1 MLSGAYHR
9 RPWSMRR
16 VTVPAPSTPL
26 PDGKIAQAR
35 EIIGR
40 FE

>member
-1 MLSGAYHR
+1 
-9 RPWSMRR
+9 MRR

-26 PDGKIAQAR
+26 LDGKIAQAR